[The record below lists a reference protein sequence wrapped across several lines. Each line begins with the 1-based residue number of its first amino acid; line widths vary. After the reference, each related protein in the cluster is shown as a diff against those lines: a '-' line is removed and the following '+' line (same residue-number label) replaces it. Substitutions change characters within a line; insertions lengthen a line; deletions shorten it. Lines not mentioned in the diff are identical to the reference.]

1 MHRLM
6 LDTNVLLDAVDPSR
20 PESAAARSV
29 LSWCNGSGDRGIAC
43 SASLKDVYYIME
55 RRYSESIAREAVER
69 LTGLLSI
76 GSLGPEEC
84 LDALVSN
91 EPDFE
96 DGLVRSC
103 AELNDVDF
111 IITRDAAAFAGSP
124 IKSMTPRQFE
134 KAVIKADR
142 KRR

>member
-1 MHRLM
+1 MYRLM

-20 PESAAARSV
+20 SESAAARSV

-55 RRYSESIAREAVER
+55 RRYSEPIAREAVER

-76 GSLGPEEC
+76 GNLGPEEC
-84 LDALVSN
+84 LDALISN

-103 AELNDVDF
+103 AELNDADF

-124 IKSMTPRQFE
+124 IKSMTPRLFE
-134 KAVIKADR
+134 KTVIEADR
-142 KRR
+142 RRR

>member
-20 PESAAARSV
+20 PEAAAARSV

-55 RRYSESIAREAVER
+55 KRYNETVAREAVER

-76 GSLGPEEC
+76 GNLGPEEC
-84 LDALVSN
+84 IDALNTN

-103 AELNDVDF
+103 AELNDADF

-134 KAVIKADR
+134 KAVIEADR
-142 KRR
+142 KKR